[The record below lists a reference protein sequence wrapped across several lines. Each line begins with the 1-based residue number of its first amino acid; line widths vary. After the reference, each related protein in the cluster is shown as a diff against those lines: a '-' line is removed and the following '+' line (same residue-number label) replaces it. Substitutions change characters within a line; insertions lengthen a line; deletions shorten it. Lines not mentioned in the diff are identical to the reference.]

1 MNNPL
6 NILDDTVDMKF
17 HMISYHNN
25 LSQNT
30 INMTNPRAIYVL
42 YLSTFMAKLFDIIFT
57 NLNPSSGGSGIILKT
72 ANAILII
79 ENFKKN
85 QIKNP

>member
-1 MNNPL
+1 M
-6 NILDDTVDMKF
+6 LDDTLDIKF

-30 INMTNPRAIYVL
+30 INMTNPIAIYEL
-42 YLSTFMAKLFDIIFT
+42 YLSTFMAKLFDAIFT
-57 NLNPSSGGSGIILKT
+57 NLNPSSGGNGIILNT

-79 ENFKKN
+79 ANFKKN
-85 QIKNP
+85 QIKKP